1 VIRIFQS
8 MKLRNKN
15 VGFEFDEEIIKIK
28 HFLQVRNQK
37 KFLFSIA
44 NKWFIGS
51 ILIFFGYFFNVNHV
65 KAEVNDC
72 SQLTEP
78 AKFYIEN
85 GLLCLQQ
92 ITIAEQPGIEFY
104 KASMVW
110 GGPDNPNQFKL
121 LSTQQDT
128 ASELLNNPTI
138 STVSGTLVL
147 PKIDV
152 PGAFGT
158 ERYVA
163 NLKLTN
169 DNDESL
175 FELSPVSVFINPD
188 YIPNVTWKPYGMLD
202 PEERQAVDLLGR
214 SIPYA
219 KMADAVYDFDNT
231 VIDEWVLFETK
242 DESSGMQAAVYY
254 NADSDEVVLA
264 FRGTETCDFPCSLS
278 ETGEFLLDTA
288 ADGLLTLG
296 LVDTQFED
304 AVSYAED
311 VVFRA
316 QGRKIIVTGHS
327 LGGGLA
333 QAVGSVFGLETF
345 AFNSAPVPDDF
356 FEDYDFAIPIEELKG
371 IIHVLSDI
379 HDPVSNTDETGKFYL
394 NADHISSLIQFDF
407 DDLEVLPAELKKL
420 KDLRFDRHSMTDLVD
435 NALSLIT
442 IYQDGW

>member
-1 VIRIFQS
+1 
-8 MKLRNKN
+8 MKLNNNK
-15 VGFEFDEEIIKIK
+15 VRFELDEKIVRVK
-28 HFLQVRNQK
+28 NYFLTMNQK
-37 KFLFSIA
+37 YSLFSIV
-44 NKWFIGS
+44 NKWFIGF
-51 ILIFFGYFFNVNHV
+51 ILIFSGYFFSVNHV
-65 KAEVNDC
+65 RAEVTDC
-72 SQLTEP
+72 SELTEP

-85 GLLCLQQ
+85 NLLCLQK
-92 ITIAEQPGIEFY
+92 ITIAEQPGTEFY
-104 KASMVW
+104 KASLVW

-121 LSTQQDT
+121 LSTEQDT

-138 STVSGTLVL
+138 STVSGSLVL

-163 NLKLTN
+163 NLKLKDNN
-169 DNDESL
+169 DNSI

-188 YIPNVTWKPYGMLD
+188 YVPNITWKPYGMHD

-219 KMADAVYDFDNT
+219 KLADAVYDFDNT

-242 DESSGMQAAVYY
+242 DKNSGMQAAVYY
-254 NADSDEVVLA
+254 NPESDEVVLA
-264 FRGTETCDFPCSLS
+264 FRGTETCNFPCSFS
-278 ETGEFLLDTA
+278 ETAEFLLDTA
-288 ADGLLTLG
+288 ADALLTVG
-296 LVDTQFED
+296 QADTQFKD

-311 VVFRA
+311 VVLRA

-345 AFNSAPVPDDF
+345 AFNSAPVPEEF
-356 FEDYDFAIPIEELKG
+356 FEKYNPAVPFEELSG
-371 IIHVLSDI
+371 IIHVISDI

-394 NADHISSLIQFDF
+394 NADHVSSLIQFDF
-407 DDLEVLPAELKKL
+407 DDLEILPVELKKL